1 MQCGF
6 FLQYAYSFTGRFLH
20 PIRVYSMYEKEG
32 TKDKLEEYLGCPVI
46 FNHDKLILIFN
57 KSVLDLPIVTG
68 NKEMLA
74 IFEDYMNEIQMH
86 ESGQNNSL
94 SRTVR
99 RYLMLFNI
107 YHRCMSM
114 TWFEYHKSTDLLFC
128 QKESHMGE
136 YRFNLCNTDFHIII
150 SF

>member
-1 MQCGF
+1 MMGR
-6 FLQYAYSFTGRFLH
+6 YKKTKWSAFTSGPSL
-20 PIRVYSMYEKEG
+20 INQNLNYEKI
-32 TKDKLEEYLGCPVI
+32 YVFQQQIYNFII
-46 FNHDKLILIFN
+46 F
-57 KSVLDLPIVTG
+57 P
-68 NKEMLA
+68 
-74 IFEDYMNEIQMH
+74 Q
-86 ESGQNNSL
+86 
-94 SRTVR
+94 SRI
-99 RYLMLFNI
+99 FNI